1 MVTQPQKITTVECEG
16 RKRRHEERGQNS
28 SPDHI
33 TTLSSVTFGF
43 LIFVCASCVRSSP
56 YVGF

>member
-1 MVTQPQKITTVECEG
+1 MVTQPQKITTGDYEA
-16 RKRRHEERGQNS
+16 RKKRHEERGQNS

-43 LIFVCASCVRSSP
+43 LIFLCASYVRSST

>member
-1 MVTQPQKITTVECEG
+1 MVTQPQKITTGDYEA
-16 RKRRHEERGQNS
+16 RKKRHEERGQNS

-43 LIFVCASCVRSSP
+43 LIFCVHRTS
-56 YVGF
+56 VVVHT